1 MGLGCSLVLS
11 SPPLHHCSAKA
22 FSGVHLLNSTQSN
35 RAYSKIC
42 VFLFVHLQ
50 LGLCNWWI
58 TSGPSVQYLG
68 VKLQNL
74 LWLLTYVC
82 ECVSTSQCFNKLT
95 RDATEA
101 AKVELLSPEMACH
114 RWNERNTGGMPKP
127 QESLCCLWVGRVY
140 LCVFVRIFPSPI
152 FSSALSPL
160 EEAIFNQRCRER
172 HFTSLPIKFHHQERH
187 HFYKWCLVF
196 VELYLPQWP
205 EKAVKVVLFSKVFT
219 SVEGN
224 WGSVHLNCS
233 LGVNEWDDTVD
244 TLGDKSCF
252 SVMITKARSK
262 FACRHVQKKWTTLT
276 QRLLS
281 PVSQWFVVFLYNSV
295 S

>member
-1 MGLGCSLVLS
+1 MIAVDLYSNQ
-11 SPPLHHCSAKA
+11 PAKA
-22 FSGVHLLNSTQSN
+22 LRWDSLYIVLFHFTANKWGWAARWSSLALRCTTAAQRLLVESISSIPPSPTEPL
-35 RAYSKIC
+35 AKY
-42 VFLFVHLQ
+42 VFFLFVHLQ
-50 LGLCNWWI
+50 VGLCNWWI

-82 ECVSTSQCFNKLT
+82 ACVSTSQCFNKLT

-160 EEAIFNQRCRER
+160 EEAIFNQWCRER
-172 HFTSLPIKFHHQERH
+172 HFTSLPIKFHHQGRH
-187 HFYKWCLVF
+187 HFDKWCLVF

-205 EKAVKVVLFSKVFT
+205 EKAVKVVIFSKVYKRWR
-219 SVEGN
+219 E
-224 WGSVHLNCS
+224 
-233 LGVNEWDDTVD
+233 LGVSSFKPQ
-244 TLGDKSCF
+244 L
-252 SVMITKARSK
+252 R
-262 FACRHVQKKWTTLT
+262 
-276 QRLLS
+276 
-281 PVSQWFVVFLYNSV
+281 SQWVGWYSWY
-295 S
+295 SRW